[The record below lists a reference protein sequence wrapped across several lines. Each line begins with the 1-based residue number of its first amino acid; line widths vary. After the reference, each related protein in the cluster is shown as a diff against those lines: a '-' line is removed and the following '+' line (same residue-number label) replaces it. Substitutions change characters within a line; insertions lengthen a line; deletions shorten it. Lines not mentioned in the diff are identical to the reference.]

1 MEEYRTPQERANDLL
16 AECKKELAREQE
28 LSRAYAN
35 VFHSYATVFNGVL
48 YVNTLLEEKIMK
60 AGRQ

>member
-1 MEEYRTPQERANDLL
+1 MEEYRTAQEIARDKL

-28 LSRAYAN
+28 LSKAYAN
-35 VFHSYATVFNGVL
+35 VLSGVL
-48 YVNTLLEEKIMK
+48 YINSLLEEKVLK

>member
-28 LSRAYAN
+28 LRTAYAN
-35 VFHSYATVFNGVL
+35 VLAGVL
-48 YVNTLLEEKIMK
+48 YINSLLEEKVMK